1 MIGYMKT
8 MIDINDEALTAASRE
23 LGTATKKDTVNA
35 ALIFAATRR
44 ARISVLLDDPHSY
57 GVGTDISDTE
67 VMSAA
72 RR

>member
-1 MIGYMKT
+1 MKT
-8 MIDINDEALTAASRE
+8 MIDVDDEALMAAARE

-35 ALIFAATRR
+35 ALTFAATRH
-44 ARISVLLDDPHSY
+44 ARVSALLDDPHSY
-57 GVGTDISDTE
+57 GIGADIGDAE